1 MQQEIFRSL
10 PLSVVEEIY
19 NPDRVHTFT
28 FTFTRTLHQR
38 NKEESC
44 ESNVE

>member
-19 NPDRVHTFT
+19 NPDRVHM

-38 NKEESC
+38 NKEGSC